1 MVPTIPLFINIQLQ
15 DCMGRKGTQ
24 KADVRIGRCQNIPKT
39 FENVMY
45 SYENVFA
52 GPLPLTVGHFWL
64 VVWQQRSRAV
74 LMLNRVF
81 ERGQP
86 KCAQYWP
93 AAQGETMTFED
104 VGLKVE
110 HVRSVP

>member
-1 MVPTIPLFINIQLQ
+1 MIPHLSML
-15 DCMGRKGTQ
+15 
-24 KADVRIGRCQNIPKT
+24 
-39 FENVMY
+39 
-45 SYENVFA
+45 A

-93 AAQGETMTFED
+93 AAQGEAMTFED

-110 HVRSVP
+110 HVRSAKDHSATLYLHRFSFLVNPRILA

>member
-1 MVPTIPLFINIQLQ
+1 MSFPHVNI
-15 DCMGRKGTQ
+15 
-24 KADVRIGRCQNIPKT
+24 
-39 FENVMY
+39 
-45 SYENVFA
+45 FA

-110 HVRSVP
+110 RIRSVKDHYAIMHVQLHCFSLLG

>member
-1 MVPTIPLFINIQLQ
+1 MLV
-15 DCMGRKGTQ
+15 
-24 KADVRIGRCQNIPKT
+24 
-39 FENVMY
+39 
-45 SYENVFA
+45 

-110 HVRSVP
+110 HVRSVHTGSLCHITCACSPSWNNA